1 MRACA
6 RASLRTAASSTN
18 TEKRSRV
25 SSSADGASAAVG
37 ARPAVSASERAAVL
51 SQQLR
56 SEPIALGVQSLES
69 GAIGLKALRLAIGR
83 EAPDQREIAPL
94 DRHGLS
100 AGRRSERGMRVAEG
114 RGDHGLGHH
123 FDDLARHGTAE
134 WQLAEPVGET
144 RDGGLPSAR
153 PREPPDFVPRNGVQ
167 ESPEYILKPIEALG
181 LLLRLA
187 PPRPP
192 LRAGVAKG
200 LRKVGTEETPRCV
213 SLGVSRG

>member
-1 MRACA
+1 
-6 RASLRTAASSTN
+6 
-18 TEKRSRV
+18 
-25 SSSADGASAAVG
+25 
-37 ARPAVSASERAAVL
+37 
-51 SQQLR
+51 
-56 SEPIALGVQSLES
+56 
-69 GAIGLKALRLAIGR
+69 
-83 EAPDQREIAPL
+83 
-94 DRHGLS
+94 
-100 AGRRSERGMRVAEG
+100 MRVAEG

-200 LRKVGTEETPRCV
+200 LRKAPAGISGSGR
-213 SLGVSRG
+213 S

>member
-1 MRACA
+1 
-6 RASLRTAASSTN
+6 
-18 TEKRSRV
+18 
-25 SSSADGASAAVG
+25 
-37 ARPAVSASERAAVL
+37 
-51 SQQLR
+51 
-56 SEPIALGVQSLES
+56 
-69 GAIGLKALRLAIGR
+69 
-83 EAPDQREIAPL
+83 
-94 DRHGLS
+94 
-100 AGRRSERGMRVAEG
+100 MRVAEG